1 LNVPAETLSLFD
13 EVPEYERTPL
23 GLKLASLATQGV
35 LIGTSSWKYPGWLGQ
50 VYTESRYM
58 SRGRFSEKRF
68 QAECLAEYAATF
80 PVVCGDFSF
89 YQFPSEQY
97 WQRLFR
103 SAPASLKY
111 AFKVPEEITVRMFPI
126 HPRYGARAGENNP
139 AFLDAL
145 LLRNAFL
152 DLLEPYREQ
161 IAVLVFEFGT
171 FGKQTFRDVG
181 AFLAQLDP
189 FLGALP
195 AGFRY
200 GIEIRNQEFLTSEYF
215 KCLRGHGVAH
225 VFNAWTRMPELREQM
240 QLPEIYTADFTVARA
255 LLRKGRPYE
264 TAVAKFSPYQQI
276 QDPNPETRQALRLLI
291 SRARGRSEPSY
302 IFVNNRL
309 EGNAPQTIEA
319 IVD

>member
-1 LNVPAETLSLFD
+1 MPGETLPLFD
-13 EVPEYERTPL
+13 EPEYERTPL
-23 GLKLASLATQGV
+23 GLKLASLASRGIF
-35 LIGTSSWKYPGWLGQ
+35 IGTSSWKYPGWIGQ
-50 VYTESRYM
+50 IYTEDHYKV
-58 SRGRFSEKRF
+58 RGRFSEKRF
-68 QAECLAEYAATF
+68 QADCLAEYAASF
-80 PVVCGDFSF
+80 PIVCGDFSF
-89 YQFPSEQY
+89 YQFPSEQH

-111 AFKVPEEITVRMFPI
+111 AFKVPEEITVRMFPT
-126 HPRYGARAGENNP
+126 HPRYGARAGEKNP

-161 IAVLVFEFGT
+161 IAVLIFEFGT
-171 FGKQTFRDVG
+171 FGKQTCSEVG
-181 AFLAQLDP
+181 DFLVELDQ
-189 FLGALP
+189 FLDALP

-215 KCLRGHGVAH
+215 KCLRGHRVAH
-225 VFNAWTRMPELREQM
+225 VFNAWTRMPEITEQI
-240 QLPEIYTADFTVARA
+240 QLPEVFTADFTVARA

-264 TAVAKFSPYQQI
+264 AAVENFSPYQLVR
-276 QDPNPETRQALRLLI
+276 DPNPETRQALRTLI
-291 SRARGRSEPSY
+291 SRARERNEPSY

-319 IVD
+319 IIG